1 MLFTFILKYMP
12 QFDTMTFFNQVF
24 WLILILLNFYI
35 IILRFMLPSLAFS
48 LKSRH
53 KNLRLTDESR

>member
-1 MLFTFILKYMP
+1 MP

-24 WLILILLNFYI
+24 WLIIILLNFYI

-48 LKSRH
+48 LKSRY

>member
-1 MLFTFILKYMP
+1 MSVTFIFKYMP
-12 QFDTMTFFNQVF
+12 QFDIMTFFNQVF
-24 WLILILLNFYI
+24 WLIIILLNFYV

-48 LKSRH
+48 LKSRY